1 MVAVKAAGLPFEKAL
16 ERLEAIVS
24 KLESGDVPLAEA
36 VKLYEEGIALRAR
49 CQALLTDAEKRIRF
63 LSQSADG
70 EPRESDPPADWN
82 EDDS

>member
-16 ERLEAIVS
+16 ERLEAIVGR
-24 KLESGDVPLAEA
+24 LESGEVPLAEA

-70 EPRESDPPADWN
+70 VPKEGDPPPDWS
-82 EDDS
+82 EDAR

>member
-24 KLESGDVPLAEA
+24 RLESGEVPLAEA

-49 CQALLTDAEKRIRF
+49 CQSLLADAEKRIRF
-63 LSQSADG
+63 LSQSPDG
-70 EPRESDPPADWN
+70 TPVESDPPDDWN
-82 EDDS
+82 EDAR

>member
-16 ERLEAIVS
+16 ERLEAIVG
-24 KLESGDVPLAEA
+24 KLESGEVPLAEA

-63 LSQSADG
+63 LSQSAEG
-70 EPRESDPPADWN
+70 VPTESDPPPDWN
-82 EDDS
+82 EDAR